1 MPVARWRHP
10 YSAVL
15 SWLGILLPVL
25 AAAIAYVAVR
35 PPSVD
40 LAAQLFRCELFA
52 SHGFLAWNNYWYGGH
67 YLLGYSLLFP
77 PLGAAVG
84 ASAAGG
90 LAAVGSTA
98 LFGVLARRHYLAH
111 AQWATLWFGSGMIA
125 TILSGRLTFALGVAV
140 GLAALVALD
149 SERPLIS
156 APLAA
161 ATSFASPVAG
171 FFLLMIG
178 GTLAL
183 DGDRRRGAILGLAA
197 IVPIGLMAIAFP
209 TSGPEPFV
217 LSSLLGTLAVTL
229 FVLFALPRE
238 ERLLRRGA
246 ALYAVAVLA
255 VYAVP
260 NAMGGNVVRLSNLV
274 AGPLLALGLS
284 GPRRRLLLALC
295 AVPLLYWQWQGAVR
309 DVSRAITDPTA
320 QRSFYTPLLSTL
332 RERTAGAPVRIEIPP
347 TQDRWEAYYVAPK
360 FLLARGWE
368 RQLESDEIHFFRYL
382 TPTRYRAW
390 LRSQGVSYVAL
401 PKASFDYLSRREA
414 ALVGAGLPYLKPIWH
429 DAVWRLFAVR
439 GAVGLIQP
447 PARIDSIGAEQFH
460 LTAPRAGDYLLRIHF
475 NRYWTVSGGAACL
488 RARGPWTMVEARG
501 PGGLQVGTD
510 LSAGAVFDTG
520 RVCSE
525 AWGQA

>member
-1 MPVARWRHP
+1 MPVRLRNPASP
-10 YSAVL
+10 VL
-15 SWLGILLPVL
+15 AWLVILLPVL
-25 AAAIAYVAVR
+25 AAVIAYMAVR

-40 LAAQLFRCELFA
+40 LAAQLFRTELFA

-77 PLGAAVG
+77 PLGAVVG

-90 LAAVGSTA
+90 LAAVASTA
-98 LFGVLARRHYLAH
+98 LFGVLARRHYLAR

-125 TILSGRLTFALGVAV
+125 MLLSGRLTFALGVAI

-149 SERPLIS
+149 SERPLLA

-171 FFLLMIG
+171 FFLLLMG
-178 GTLAL
+178 ATLVLA
-183 DGDRRRGAILGLAA
+183 DERRRGAILALPAV
-197 IVPIGLMAIAFP
+197 IPIALMAFAFP
-209 TSGPEPFV
+209 TSGPEPFD

-229 FVLFALPRE
+229 FVLAALPRE

-246 ALYAVAVLA
+246 ALYAVATLF

-274 AGPLLALGLS
+274 AGPVLVLGLA

-309 DVSRAITDPTA
+309 DVSRAISDPAA
-320 QRSFYTPLLSTL
+320 QRSFYTPLISAL
-332 RERTAGAPVRIEIPP
+332 RERTAGDPVRIEIPP
-347 TQDRWEAYYVAPK
+347 TQDRWEAYYMAPK

-368 RQLESDEIHFFRYL
+368 RQLESDELHLFRNL
-382 TPTRYRAW
+382 TPDRYRTW
-390 LRSQGVSYVAL
+390 LQSQGVSYVAL
-401 PKASFDYLSRREA
+401 PKAPFDYLSRREA
-414 ALVGAGLPYLKPIWH
+414 TLVAGGLPYLKPIWH
-429 DAVWRLFAVR
+429 DSDWRLFAVR
-439 GAVGLIQP
+439 GAVGLIEP
-447 PARIDSIGAEQFH
+447 PARLDSISAEAFH
-460 LTAPRAGDYLLRIHF
+460 LEAPRAGDFLLRIHF
-475 NRYWTVSGGAACL
+475 NRYWTVSGAAACL
-488 RARGPWTMVEARG
+488 RARGPWTMVEAER
-501 PGGLQVGTD
+501 PGSLQVGTD
-510 LSAGAVFDTG
+510 LSAGALLGTH

-525 AWGQA
+525 ASPNG